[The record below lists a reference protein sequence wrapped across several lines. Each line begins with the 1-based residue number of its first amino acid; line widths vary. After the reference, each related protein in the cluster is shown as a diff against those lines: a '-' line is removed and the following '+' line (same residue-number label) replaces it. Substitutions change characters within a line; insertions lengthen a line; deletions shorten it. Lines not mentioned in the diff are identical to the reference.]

1 MQTWIKE
8 GLPVTGNYMGVKIEG
23 IVVESRVKYGG
34 KVCHTVELNA
44 PIQLPWN
51 TTARTRVI
59 VDDEQI
65 VVGC

>member
-8 GLPVTGNYMGVKIEG
+8 GLPVTGKYMGVKIEG
-23 IVVESRVKYGG
+23 VVVESRVNYGG
-34 KVCHTVELNA
+34 QVCHTVELHN
-44 PIQLPWN
+44 PIKLRW
-51 TTARTRVI
+51 RTEPVSRVI